1 MLKLLRANWI
11 PELLA
16 YIRTQTCEL
25 LRANWIPEL
34 LAYIRTQTC
43 SKKKA
48 DKEDGRI
55 RVLFFMG
62 FGLGSKGFGFY

>member
-1 MLKLLRANWI
+1 MGVWRENYSGAMCI
-11 PELLA
+11 G
-16 YIRTQTCEL
+16 I
-25 LRANWIPEL
+25 
-34 LAYIRTQTC
+34 

-62 FGLGSKGFGFY
+62 FGLGSKVSVVLLSQEAHLFM